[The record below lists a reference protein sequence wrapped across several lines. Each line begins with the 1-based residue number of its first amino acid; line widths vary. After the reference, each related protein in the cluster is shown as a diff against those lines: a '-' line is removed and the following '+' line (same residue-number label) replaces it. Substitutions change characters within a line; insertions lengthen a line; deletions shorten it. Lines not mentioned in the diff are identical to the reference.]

1 MKQWYFWVVF
11 LYLRIV
17 MGNDIF
23 MRLFDVLGAF
33 WCTWRLLDV
42 FWAFWCTWR
51 LFIAYSRQ
59 RSQCFG
65 DFYRDFSMKSL
76 FSRFVSVVLAG
87 EGAIR
92 TGNFSSNLCFPGS
105 FLWFQLAKG
114 RFVPGIFHQIFVF
127 PVLFFGFRR
136 GRGDSY
142 RDFFIKS
149 LFSRFFSLVSAGE
162 GAIRTGIWLWNSS
175 FPGLF
180 RWFHTFTFTIFYK
193 LMFYHILHK
202 LIN

>member
-1 MKQWYFWVVF
+1 
-11 LYLRIV
+11 

-42 FWAFWCTWR
+42 FGGLSGALGGFWTYLGAFWCTWR

-92 TGNFSSNLCFPGS
+92 TGNLSSNLCFPGS

-114 RFVPGIFHQIFVF
+114 RFVPGFDYKILIF
-127 PVLFFGFRR
+127 PVCFGGFTLLPL
-136 GRGDSY
+136 SY
-142 RDFFIKS
+142 FIS
-149 LFSRFFSLVSAGE
+149 
-162 GAIRTGIWLWNSS
+162 
-175 FPGLF
+175 
-180 RWFHTFTFTIFYK
+180 
-193 LMFYHILHK
+193 
-202 LIN
+202 

>member
-1 MKQWYFWVVF
+1 
-11 LYLRIV
+11 

-23 MRLFDVLGAF
+23 MRLFDVLG
-33 WCTWRLLDV
+33 
-42 FWAFWCTWR
+42 AFWCTWR

-105 FLWFQLAKG
+105 FLWFQTAKG
-114 RFVPGIFHQIFVF
+114 RFVPGIFHQFFAF
-127 PVLFFGFRR
+127 PVYFFGFSWR
-136 GRGDSY
+136 RGDSY
-142 RDFFIKS
+142 REFFIKS

-162 GAIRTGIWLWNSS
+162 EAIRTGI
-175 FPGLF
+175 
-180 RWFHTFTFTIFYK
+180 
-193 LMFYHILHK
+193 
-202 LIN
+202 

>member
-1 MKQWYFWVVF
+1 MKQWYFRVVF
-11 LYLRIV
+11 LYLGIV

-23 MRLFDVLGAF
+23 MRLFDVFGAF

-42 FWAFWCTWR
+42 FGAFWCTWR

-92 TGNFSSNLCFPGS
+92 TGNFSSNFCFPGS
-105 FLWFQLAKG
+105 FLWFQTGK
-114 RFVPGIFHQIFVF
+114 RQFVPGFDYEILLF
-127 PVLFFGFRR
+127 PVCFSGFTLLPL
-136 GRGDSY
+136 SY
-142 RDFFIKS
+142 FIS
-149 LFSRFFSLVSAGE
+149 WCF
-162 GAIRTGIWLWNSS
+162 IIS
-175 FPGLF
+175 F
-180 RWFHTFTFTIFYK
+180 
-193 LMFYHILHK
+193 
-202 LIN
+202 IN

>member
-1 MKQWYFWVVF
+1 
-11 LYLRIV
+11 

-87 EGAIR
+87 ERAIR
-92 TGNFSSNLCFPGS
+92 TGNLSSNLCFPGS
-105 FLWFQLAKG
+105 FLWFQTGKR

-127 PVLFFGFRR
+127 PVYFFGFSWR
-136 GRGDSY
+136 RGDSY
-142 RDFFIKS
+142 RDLTMKFF
-149 LFSRFFSLVSAGE
+149 FSRFVSVV
-162 GAIRTGIWLWNSS
+162 S
-175 FPGLF
+175 
-180 RWFHTFTFTIFYK
+180 HFY
-193 LMFYHILHK
+193 LYHIL
-202 LIN
+202 

>member
-1 MKQWYFWVVF
+1 
-11 LYLRIV
+11 

-42 FWAFWCTWR
+42 FGAFWCTWR

-105 FLWFQLAKG
+105 FLWFQTGKR
-114 RFVPGIFHQIFVF
+114 RFVPGFDYEILLF
-127 PVLFFGFRR
+127 PVCFGGFSRRR
-136 GRGDSY
+136 GNSY

-180 RWFHTFTFTIFYK
+180 RWFHTFTFIIFYK

-202 LIN
+202 LIDAF